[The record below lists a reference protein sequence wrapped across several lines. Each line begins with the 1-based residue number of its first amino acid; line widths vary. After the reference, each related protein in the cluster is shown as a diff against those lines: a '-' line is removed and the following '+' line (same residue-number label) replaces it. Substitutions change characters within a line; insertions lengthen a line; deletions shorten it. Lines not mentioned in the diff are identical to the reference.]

1 VNRFLLIVAL
11 LLAPPQLLATVHAAS
26 ETFHTSDNV
35 TLHYFQAGP
44 AQGPALV
51 MIPGWTMAA
60 DIFEPQINELSKR
73 FHVIALD
80 PRSQGDSQKTPDGNY
95 LERRAADLQELI
107 DHLHLKDITLL
118 GWSNGVPDVLMFVDQ
133 YGDANLHG
141 IILVD
146 GFVNY
151 TETSM
156 PKMVTS
162 MMQSLQMDRAKFT
175 DGFVRS
181 MYSTKQSEEYIEHVK
196 QTALKTPTNTAIV
209 LMWNVLS
216 RGDYLP
222 ILKKTNKPLLYICEP
237 YLEPHSK
244 IVQAAQPK
252 AQVEVFKNAA
262 HALFVDEPDHF
273 NKVVS
278 DFMDG
283 KSTTDATSPNAL

>member
-1 VNRFLLIVAL
+1 MNRVLLIAL
-11 LLAPPQLLATVHAAS
+11 LLFAPSHCCANVQAKS
-26 ETFHTSDNV
+26 ETFRTTDNI
-35 TLHYFQAGP
+35 TLHYLQAGP
-44 AQGPALV
+44 NEAPALV
-51 MIPGWTMAA
+51 LIPGWTMAA

-73 FHVIALD
+73 FHVVALD
-80 PRSQGDSQKTPDGNY
+80 PRSQGDSEKTPDGNY
-95 LERRAADLQELI
+95 LERHAADIQELI

-133 YGDANLHG
+133 NGDANLHG

-151 TETSM
+151 GETSM
-156 PKMVTS
+156 PKMITS

-181 MYSTKQSEEYIEHVK
+181 MYATKQSEEYIAHVK
-196 QTALKTPTNTAIV
+196 QSALKTPTNTAIV

-216 RGDYLP
+216 RTDFTP
-222 ILKKTNKPLLYICEP
+222 ILKKTDKPVLYICEP
-237 YLEPHSK
+237 YLEAHSK
-244 IVQAAQPK
+244 LVQAAQPK

-273 NKVVS
+273 NKVVGHFI
-278 DFMDG
+278 DA
-283 KSTTDATSPNAL
+283 KTPATTTPPNAQ

>member
-1 VNRFLLIVAL
+1 MNRFLVIALL
-11 LLAPPQLLATVHAAS
+11 LLAPSQLFATMQAKS
-26 ETFHTSDNV
+26 ETFRTTDNI
-35 TLHYFQAGP
+35 TLHYLQAGP
-44 AQGPALV
+44 SDAPALV
-51 MIPGWTMAA
+51 LIPGWTMAA

-73 FHVIALD
+73 FHVVALD
-80 PRSQGDSQKTPDGNY
+80 PRSQGDSEKTPDGNY
-95 LERRAADLQELI
+95 LERHAADIQELI
-107 DHLHLKDITLL
+107 DHLHLKDVTLL

-133 YGDANLHG
+133 NGDANLHG

-156 PKMVTS
+156 PKLITS
-162 MMQSLQMDRAKFT
+162 MMQSLQMNRAKFT

-222 ILKKTNKPLLYICEP
+222 ILKKTEKPMLYICEP

-252 AQVEVFKNAA
+252 VQVEVFKNAA
-262 HALFVDEPDHF
+262 HALFVDEPEHF

-278 DFMDG
+278 DFI
-283 KSTTDATSPNAL
+283 DAKTPASATPPNAQ